1 MLGEQVGQDRRRRE
15 RILEG
20 VVRPVERHAV
30 PRADVA
36 ETVRQHP
43 VGIELA

>member
-1 MLGEQVGQDRRRRE
+1 MFGQQVGQDRRGKRV
-15 RILEG
+15 LQG

-30 PRADVA
+30 SGADVA
-36 ETVRQHP
+36 ETVRQQP